1 MSLTILVSM
10 VLCFALTTSVAV
22 AIGLS
27 AVLGIQSNNAHM
39 PTSVK
44 EMFNSLNKFPLAAI
58 PYFILAGWWCWP
70 AWW

>member
-1 MSLTILVSM
+1 M
-10 VLCFALTTSVAV
+10 AV